1 MTQRTQQTPQTER
14 IVWVHLQKDYAF
26 ILRDEAVEGR
36 LTKRAIA
43 SIQRRV
49 GKASLVAE
57 TSDLSRASASF
68 KVLTLPNSRS
78 FFLRKEKHRNYEV
91 PAQQLTLLGV

>member
-49 GKASLVAE
+49 KDSLVAE